1 MQLFELVSPRLFRP
15 LAGPNRAFYAELL
28 LLLWEE
34 CRHTAD
40 YSISRAEAV
49 WRAEDYFAALAKPLA
64 LDADGAGDEEEQPT
78 RDPHTLAVGFLLR
91 LRRTGWLEEQPGS
104 YEGEASL
111 AFAPEVTP
119 LLEALE
125 EILNPRVVTYTGKLY
140 KAWQLLGSIGQEKS
154 PYENVLREVDADLD
168 ALNRS
173 LRALNASI
181 GHYIDRQGVV
191 YTDEDGDLVT
201 SIVNGKD
208 CVFTCYDE
216 RGYCYCALEK
226 AYREGKSSFY
236 KPLSCH
242 LYPIRLKKIGDC
254 VALNYHRWDVCKM
267 AVMKGGHLNLPVYR
281 FLKEPLIRRFGEEWY
296 TELES
301 AVKELKEQ
309 GYLE

>member
-1 MQLFELVSPRLFRP
+1 MKNDRIPMIQIED
-15 LAGPNRAFYAELL
+15 
-28 LLLWEE
+28 
-34 CRHTAD
+34 TII
-40 YSISRAEAV
+40 SIDCLS
-49 WRAEDYFAALAKPLA
+49 
-64 LDADGAGDEEEQPT
+64 
-78 RDPHTLAVGFLLR
+78 
-91 LRRTGWLEEQPGS
+91 
-104 YEGEASL
+104 
-111 AFAPEVTP
+111 
-119 LLEALE
+119 
-125 EILNPRVVTYTGKLY
+125 
-140 KAWQLLGSIGQEKS
+140 EKFCC
-154 PYENVLREVDADLD
+154 DLD
-168 ALNRS
+168 ACKGECCIEGDAGAPVELDEVAE
-173 LRALNASI
+173 LEEALPVVWPWLSASAQAV
-181 GHYIDRQGVV
+181 IDRQGVV

-242 LYPIRLKKIGDC
+242 LYPIRLKKIQMP
-254 VALNYHRWDVCKM
+254 ALHHGHLAYIPTMVVQRHTITNLLQTDGIKM